1 MKVKNA
7 SQFKCAH
14 ARETAGFQAHHENT
28 NKLNLLNII
37 LTLQLTFQATG
48 QSVPQQLG
56 PQQPIMDTSYLPTMY
71 YATSA
76 LNSPPA
82 MSAFPFINNNY
93 DNLGALGGSWSNG
106 AFDGQYNQ
114 LPTSQPLHDFRDFS
128 NEHGYP
134 ASPTLTSQSSLYQ
147 PNLPV
152 YFSPNSTNDYC
163 WTTAGLPPMQGFN
176 SFNSFQPLP
185 YPNQEKGAVLQQTPD
200 IDQVTESFSNLKP
213 TDNPEPAPAPVP
225 QDTGPKS
232 WAAIASQ
239 PAKPKPKPEPVP
251 ANFGMKPG
259 GPGGPVN
266 VRGGGVR
273 WSRARGNF
281 PQGGPEYQNVID
293 TRPPPPP
300 AVLERLKS
308 ENQYNPRELSLDLK
322 NARYF
327 VIKSY
332 SEDDIHRSIKYNIW
346 TSTEHGNK
354 RLNEAWNDTKNKG
367 PIYLVYSVNGSGH
380 FCGVAEMVSG
390 VDTNVCTGVWSQ
402 DKWKGKFDVKWIYVK
417 DVPNNQLRHIKLE
430 NNDNKPVTNS
440 RDTQEVPRDKGL
452 QLMRI
457 IHDYKHST
465 SIFDDFGHYEK
476 RQDEDNARK
485 VGFSQYVFC

>member
-1 MKVKNA
+1 
-7 SQFKCAH
+7 
-14 ARETAGFQAHHENT
+14 
-28 NKLNLLNII
+28 
-37 LTLQLTFQATG
+37 
-48 QSVPQQLG
+48 
-56 PQQPIMDTSYLPTMY
+56 MDPNYHLPTMY

-82 MSAFPFINNNY
+82 MSAFPFINNSY
-93 DNLGALGGSWSNG
+93 DSMGGPLGGTWSNG
-106 AFDGQYNQ
+106 AFDAGQYNQ
-114 LPTSQPLHDFRDFS
+114 LPSSQPLHDFRDFS

-134 ASPTLTSQSSLYQ
+134 ASPTLTSTSSLYGQ

-152 YFSPNSTNDYC
+152 YFSPNNTNDY

-176 SFNSFQPLP
+176 SFNSFQPVGP
-185 YPNQEKGAVLQQTPD
+185 YNQGGQEKSKPPQSTGAD
-200 IDQVTESFSNLKP
+200 IDQVTESFSNMKP
-213 TDNPEPAPAPVP
+213 TETVEPPPAPAPVEN
-225 QDTGPKS
+225 TGPKS

-251 ANFGMKPG
+251 NSFGIKAGPGAGGPG
-259 GPGGPVN
+259 GPGGQA
-266 VRGGGVR
+266 RMRGGVR
-273 WSRARGNF
+273 WSQTRGNF
-281 PQGGPEYQNVID
+281 NQGPDYPSMID

-300 AVLERLKS
+300 AVLEKLKS
-308 ENQYNPRELSLDLK
+308 ENLYNPKELTMDLK

-354 RLNEAWNDTKNKG
+354 RLNEAWVENKG
-367 PIYLVYSVNGSGH
+367 KAPIYLVYSVNGSGH
-380 FCGVAEMVSG
+380 FCGVAEMISG
-390 VDTNVCTGVWSQ
+390 VDSNICTGVWSQ

-440 RDTQEVPRDKGL
+440 RDTQEVPRDKGM

-457 IHDYKHST
+457 LHDYKHST

-485 VGFSQYVFC
+485 VGKCR

>member
-1 MKVKNA
+1 M
-7 SQFKCAH
+7 
-14 ARETAGFQAHHENT
+14 
-28 NKLNLLNII
+28 
-37 LTLQLTFQATG
+37 
-48 QSVPQQLG
+48 SVPQPLA
-56 PQQPIMDTSYLPTMY
+56 QQPIMDPNYLPTMY

-93 DNLGALGGSWSNG
+93 DNIGALGGTWSNG

-128 NEHGYP
+128 GDHGYP
-134 ASPTLTSQSSLYQ
+134 ASPTLTSTSSLYQ

-152 YFSPNSTNDYC
+152 YFSPNNTNDY

-176 SFNSFQPLP
+176 SFNSFQQVGH
-185 YPNQEKGAVLQQTPD
+185 YQPNQDKNKPLQSHASD
-200 IDQVTESFSNLKP
+200 IDQVTESLSNLKSADP
-213 TDNPEPAPAPVP
+213 VDPVPAPAPVDP
-225 QDTGPKS
+225 GPKS

-251 ANFGMKPG
+251 SAFTIKPG
-259 GPGGPVN
+259 LGGAGQVPARMG
-266 VRGGGVR
+266 RGGGVR
-273 WSRARGNF
+273 WSQSRGGGAG
-281 PQGGPEYQNVID
+281 GGPGFSQGPDYPGNVMD
-293 TRPPPPP
+293 AKPPPPP
-300 AVLERLKS
+300 PVLEKLKS
-308 ENQYNPRELSLDLK
+308 ENLYNPGELTMDLK

-354 RLNEAWNDTKNKG
+354 RLNEAWNDSKSKG

-390 VDTNVCTGVWSQ
+390 VDTNICTGVWSQ

-440 RDTQEVPRDKGL
+440 RDTQEVPRDKGM

-485 VGFSQYVFC
+485 GTERKPWAGNGDAKETEPAKPKN

>member
-1 MKVKNA
+1 M
-7 SQFKCAH
+7 
-14 ARETAGFQAHHENT
+14 
-28 NKLNLLNII
+28 
-37 LTLQLTFQATG
+37 
-48 QSVPQQLG
+48 SVPQPLAQ
-56 PQQPIMDTSYLPTMY
+56 QQPIMDPNYLPTMY

-93 DNLGALGGSWSNG
+93 DNIGALGGTWSNG

-128 NEHGYP
+128 ADHGYP
-134 ASPTLTSQSSLYQ
+134 ASPTLTSTSSLYQ

-152 YFSPNSTNDYC
+152 YFSPNNTNDY

-176 SFNSFQPLP
+176 SFNSFQQVGGH
-185 YPNQEKGAVLQQTPD
+185 YQPNQDKSKPLQSPASD
-200 IDQVTESFSNLKP
+200 IDHVTEQLSNLKP
-213 TDNPEPAPAPVP
+213 NENVDPTPAPAPVDP
-225 QDTGPKS
+225 GPKS

-251 ANFGMKPG
+251 SAFTMKPG
-259 GPGGPVN
+259 LGGGQVPARMG
-266 VRGGGVR
+266 RGGGVR
-273 WSRARGNF
+273 WSQSRGGGSSAGFN
-281 PQGGPEYQNVID
+281 QGPEYPVMD
-293 TRPPPPP
+293 GKPPPPP
-300 AVLERLKS
+300 PVLEKLKS
-308 ENQYNPRELSLDLK
+308 ENLYNPRELTMDLK

-354 RLNEAWNDTKNKG
+354 RLNEAWNDSKSKG

-390 VDTNVCTGVWSQ
+390 VDTNICTGVWSQ

-440 RDTQEVPRDKGL
+440 RDTQEVPRDKGM

-485 VGFSQYVFC
+485 VS

>member
-1 MKVKNA
+1 MNYHPA
-7 SQFKCAH
+7 QQDQG
-14 ARETAGFQAHHENT
+14 TGP
-28 NKLNLLNII
+28 
-37 LTLQLTFQATG
+37 QL
-48 QSVPQQLG
+48 SVPQPLG
-56 PQQPIMDTSYLPTMY
+56 QQPIMDPNYLPTMY

-82 MSAFPFINNNY
+82 MSAFPFINNNFE
-93 DNLGALGGSWSNG
+93 NIGPLVGTWSNG

-114 LPTSQPLHDFRDFS
+114 LPTSQPLHDFRDFNS
-128 NEHGYP
+128 EHGYP
-134 ASPTLTSQSSLYQ
+134 ASPTLTSTSSLYQ

-152 YFSPNSTNDYC
+152 YFSPNNTNDY

-176 SFNSFQPLP
+176 SFNSFPNAGH
-185 YPNQEKGAVLQQTPD
+185 YPINQEKSKPLQSTASEL
-200 IDQVTESFSNLKP
+200 DQVTESFSNLKP
-213 TDNPEPAPAPVP
+213 TDNAEPAPAPAPVE
-225 QDTGPKS
+225 TGPKS

-239 PAKPKPKPEPVP
+239 PAKPKPKPEPAP
-251 ANFGMKPG
+251 TGFAMKPGPG
-259 GPGGPVN
+259 GPGQA
-266 VRGGGVR
+266 RMRGGVR
-273 WSRARGNF
+273 WSQTRGTFN
-281 PQGGPEYQNVID
+281 QGPEYPNIID

-300 AVLERLKS
+300 AVLEKLRS
-308 ENQYNPRELSLDLK
+308 ENQYNPRELTLDLK

-354 RLNEAWNDTKNKG
+354 RLNEAWNDSNKKG

-380 FCGVAEMVSG
+380 FCGVAEMNSG
-390 VDTNVCTGVWSQ
+390 VDTNICTGVWSQ
-402 DKWKGKFDVKWIYVK
+402 DKWKGKFDVKWVYVK

-440 RDTQEVPRDKGL
+440 RDTQEVPRDKGM

-485 VGFSQYVFC
+485 GSDRKTWTNSGDSKDTDAHVRASDVPKTKN